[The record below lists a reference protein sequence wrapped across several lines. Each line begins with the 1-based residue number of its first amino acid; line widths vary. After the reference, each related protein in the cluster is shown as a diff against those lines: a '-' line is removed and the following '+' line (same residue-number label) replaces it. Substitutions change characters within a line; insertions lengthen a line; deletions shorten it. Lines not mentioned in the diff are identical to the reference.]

1 MRTEERIT
9 LAMAELLR
17 KQGYAATGVNQ
28 LARAADAPT
37 GSIYHH
43 FKGGKRD
50 VAAAALRSSGAAY
63 IQLLPLLLDPHD
75 DLVTGIEAAFA
86 AAADDMRDTGWAN
99 MCPVGTVTGEVADTE
114 PLLREV
120 AGEVMGG
127 WVEEGT
133 RYLAGRG
140 LPEPAARSAMY
151 ALLTA
156 LEGAFILARG
166 LRSTDPF
173 AAAGRSVA
181 AYVASLVEQ
190 AADAPHAEAAPSAP
204 GTAPA

>member
-1 MRTEERIT
+1 MAVMRTDERIR

-43 FKGGKRD
+43 FKGGKRA
-50 VAAAALRSSGAAY
+50 VAAAALRSTGAAY
-63 IQLLPLLLDPHD
+63 IQLLPLLLDPYD
-75 DLVTGIEAAFA
+75 DLPEGVEAAFA
-86 AAADDMRDTGWAN
+86 AAGDDMRDTGWAN
-99 MCPVGTVTGEVADTE
+99 MCPVGTVTGEVADAE

-120 AGEVMGG
+120 AGEVMAG

-140 LPEPAARSAMY
+140 LSEPDARQAIY
-151 ALLTA
+151 ALLSA
-156 LEGAFILARG
+156 LEGAFLLARG
-166 LRSTDPF
+166 LRSTEPLT
-173 AAAGRSVA
+173 AAGRSCA
-181 AYVASLVEQ
+181 AYIGSLLER
-190 AADAPHAEAAPSAP
+190 AREPAPSARR
-204 GTAPA
+204 TAPA